1 MSLGFKCRYSIFL
14 LCFLWCG
21 ALCLFADSSTV
32 TIESARTTS
41 YYTDETTEDEII
53 VFTGD
58 VEISVV
64 QGKSTSRIQAD
75 QVNFNRSK
83 GLLYAYGS
91 VSLERTSRNPYGR
104 KSLVRYKLGGRY
116 LQFWYGTTA

>member
-1 MSLGFKCRYSIFL
+1 MLRFGGVVQVALAYKWRYVLFFSLFFVY
-14 LCFLWCG
+14 G
-21 ALCLFADSSTV
+21 ALSLFAEGSTV

-41 YYTDETTEDEII
+41 YYTDESTEDEII

-58 VEISVV
+58 VVISLV

-91 VSLERTSRNPYGR
+91 VSLEQNTGSGNPET
-104 KSLVRYKLGGRY
+104 
-116 LQFWYGTTA
+116 LQAE